1 MPNIYARM
9 TKIKD
14 AVGRSE
20 YMTDDPSYGRSDYIS
35 GRSGRQEEVVI
46 DAKHMHY
53 PWSYYQRYESEH
65 AHQVQLYDQNVAR
78 EIVIALPNELAGKE
92 KGTTTDAQ
100 KERLTEI
107 CESLAHE
114 IIGPGHDY
122 ECAVHWNHDRTNL
135 HCHLMFSEREVN
147 HDPVIK
153 RYKKDIWIDPES
165 HKLMKA
171 GSTGAVLSHR
181 KGEIMYDANGNV
193 RYDTAPL
200 SAKDPRFKQK
210 SFMKER
216 NLAIQRV
223 LDQYGY
229 HLDIQDKS
237 SPYLSQR
244 KMYKYASADYRKAAV
259 EYNDSVKEYNANVRA
274 HLEIEPEQR
283 ERYCE
288 IRSEVEEQVH
298 SSNSKEK
305 KISKRAID
313 AVKLMASKVQEFI
326 ADASRKIQTGV
337 AEWWHENRVKILS
350 AFRSQLDE
358 TGGDKYVNKYGPA
371 GPSGNSF
378 NHEQTERE
386 NSSDERYDRSPERRS
401 SEERLSA
408 LRSFD
413 DCGTVSSQDHGN
425 GIHRE
430 REHDSEEKAH
440 GIRYSH

>member
-14 AVGRSE
+14 AVGRST

-46 DAKHMHY
+46 DVRHMHY
-53 PWSYYQRYESEH
+53 PWDYYQRYEVEH

-78 EIVIALPNELAGKE
+78 EIVIALPNELAGPA
-92 KGTTTDAQ
+92 KGTTTDDQ
-100 KERLTEI
+100 KDRLTEI
-107 CESLAHE
+107 CESLAQE

-147 HDPVIK
+147 QNPVIK
-153 RYKKDIWIDPES
+153 CYKKDIWIDPVS

-181 KGEIMYDANGNV
+181 KGEIMYDSSGNI

-223 LDQYGY
+223 LDEYGY
-229 HLDIQDKS
+229 HLDIQDNS

-244 KMYKYASADYRKAAV
+244 KLYKYANADYKKAAA
-259 EYNDSVKEYNANVRA
+259 EYNASVKEYNANVRK

-283 ERYCE
+283 EHYCE
-288 IRSEVEEQVH
+288 IRSDVEEQVR
-298 SSNSKEK
+298 SNNSKEK
-305 KISKRAID
+305 KISERAIN
-313 AVKLMASKVQEFI
+313 AVKVMASKVQEFI

-337 AEWWHENRVKILS
+337 AEWWHENRDKILS

-358 TGGDKYVNKYGPA
+358 TGGDKYVNRYGTA
-371 GPSGNSF
+371 GPSGNAF
-378 NHEQTERE
+378 NHEQAERK
-386 NSSDERYDRSPERRS
+386 NKPDERYDRPSERRTA
-401 SEERLSA
+401 EERLSA
-408 LRSFD
+408 LRSTD
-413 DCGTVSSQDHGN
+413 DSGAVSSQGQSA

-430 REHDSEEKAH
+430 REQNSEAKAH